1 MDDSNKPSSMEE
13 VIAQQYRQEEDMMI
27 LVFVQWCVN
36 QGLDPEVLYRQAYP
50 HQEKNERLQRV
61 LELTVPREEAGDIP
75 DDTVLGV
82 LSMFGNEDLAMVVAE
97 AREQLNRNPAKPG

>member
-1 MDDSNKPSSMEE
+1 M
-13 VIAQQYRQEEDMMI
+13 
-27 LVFVQWCVN
+27 
-36 QGLDPEVLYRQAYP
+36 
-50 HQEKNERLQRV
+50 

-82 LSMFGNEDLAMVVAE
+82 LSMFGNEDLAMIVAE